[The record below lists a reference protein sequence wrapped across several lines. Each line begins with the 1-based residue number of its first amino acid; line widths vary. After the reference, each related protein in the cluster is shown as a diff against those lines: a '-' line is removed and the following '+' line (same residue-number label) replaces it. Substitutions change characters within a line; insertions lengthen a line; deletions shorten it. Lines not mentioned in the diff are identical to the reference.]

1 MEYPAFLASEYPQSS
16 PEKAR
21 FHIIPVPLER
31 SVSYGSGTSRGPA
44 ALLEASQQLEAWDGI
59 SAPGTLGF
67 HTQEQVDCSGSIDL
81 IQERISDACRTALQC
96 GAVPVV
102 LGGEHTVS
110 YGAVRACAEKYDS
123 FGVIH
128 FDAHGD
134 LRDSYE
140 GDSFSHACVLRRIED
155 SFNLPLAQFG
165 TRDYCMEEL
174 EYRKKRGFLYYD
186 ASRLAEEGLPEKPL
200 PDSFPRRVYITFDVD
215 GLDSSLMPATGTPSP
230 GGLLWYDVMKLLTR
244 CLKGRE
250 VIGLDVVELAPIP
263 GLHHADF
270 TAAKLTH
277 ALIGFAQ
284 RSFA

>member
-67 HTQEQVDCSGSIDL
+67 HTQKQVDCSGSIDL

-155 SFNLPLAQFG
+155 TG
-165 TRDYCMEEL
+165 
-174 EYRKKRGFLYYD
+174 
-186 ASRLAEEGLPEKPL
+186 
-200 PDSFPRRVYITFDVD
+200 
-215 GLDSSLMPATGTPSP
+215 SS
-230 GGLLWYDVMKLLTR
+230 
-244 CLKGRE
+244 GR
-250 VIGLDVVELAPIP
+250 
-263 GLHHADF
+263 
-270 TAAKLTH
+270 
-277 ALIGFAQ
+277 
-284 RSFA
+284 

>member
-1 MEYPAFLASEYPQSS
+1 M
-16 PEKAR
+16 
-21 FHIIPVPLER
+21 
-31 SVSYGSGTSRGPA
+31 
-44 ALLEASQQLEAWDGI
+44 
-59 SAPGTLGF
+59 
-67 HTQEQVDCSGSIDL
+67 
-81 IQERISDACRTALQC
+81 
-96 GAVPVV
+96 V

-110 YGAVRACAEKYDS
+110 YGSVRACAEKYDS

-174 EYRKKRGFLYYD
+174 EYRKKRGILYYD
-186 ASRLAEEGLPEKPL
+186 ASRLAEEGLPGKPL